1 MHVNV
6 LPKKTLTD
14 FHSEKV
20 IVFPLLSTLMLN
32 IRKEIR
38 IVKIPSPIAPLV
50 NVTIRK
56 RSLAIRTIGTNW
68 YEWKAPQ
75 PVGI

>member
-20 IVFPLLSTLMLN
+20 IVFPLLSTRMLN
-32 IRKEIR
+32 ICAEIR

-50 NVTIRK
+50 NVTNRE
-56 RSLAIRTIGTNW
+56 RSLAIRTIGTNEKLLSRLE
-68 YEWKAPQ
+68 YN
-75 PVGI
+75 